1 MPHPPLVASPPAPPH
16 PSPYL
21 SLVFSIAPP
30 SHLWPVFW
38 HLSMIFLHLS
48 TVFRHLSK
56 AVRLLCAR
64 YPSRPVTCRCAV
76 HLWPRYSASTSEY
89 CIDKTGGGRA
99 CDSTRAGGA
108 ALLWWGMALF
118 REVARNRAQI
128 RAHIRA
134 RMRAQAPAAS
144 MTATKNRLATLTV
157 VRRHLPSLLGG
168 HGEQWVLL
176 AVAVVKRKL

>member
-89 CIDKTGGGRA
+89 CIDKTGGESVRLYSCRRRGPFVVGYGSVQGGGPEPRIDPCSHTRVHAGPGTRSQRGRNEKPP
-99 CDSTRAGGA
+99 G
-108 ALLWWGMALF
+108 
-118 REVARNRAQI
+118 
-128 RAHIRA
+128 HIYCG
-134 RMRAQAPAAS
+134 QAAS
-144 MTATKNRLATLTV
+144 TKLVGR
-157 VRRHLPSLLGG
+157 P
-168 HGEQWVLL
+168 
-176 AVAVVKRKL
+176 